1 MKRFTKTRPCP
12 ICNGYDGM
20 KRGSGKR
27 CFGFLSDDGNYAHC
41 TRDEFSGGLP
51 LITNSETYAHLLY
64 GACKCGT
71 EHNPKQT
78 QKQTSSGGSSK
89 SNLTAD
95 GFLAE
100 FDYLDEFGELL
111 YQVCKKPDK
120 TFRQRRLGTDGKW
133 IWKLD
138 DVRRVLY
145 RLPEL
150 LSADKSETVFI
161 VEGEKDVESLRSV
174 GLTATTNSGGASKS
188 GKWLEEFN
196 DYLKNR
202 PVIILPDNDEVGRS
216 HAIKIADSLKG
227 TAKSI
232 KIVPLPVPEK
242 GDVSDWLESGG
253 TPSQLNELIKKA
265 SIHTKPTNSNIISAA
280 DLMAKEFPEQ
290 KYAVEGLLSEGVTIF
305 AGKPKLGK
313 SWCGLGIALA
323 VASGG
328 KALGSIPVK
337 QGNVLYLA
345 LEDGQ
350 RRLQKR
356 LELILGNDGTIPEDL
371 EFATTWNRLDD
382 GGLEALEDWLIEH
395 ENARIIFIDTLKRV
409 RPRDSGNRQLYDS
422 DYEAIAPLGDLA
434 RKYGVS
440 IVLIHHTRKQ
450 ESEDPMDLI
459 SGSLGLTGSADGALV
474 LTRARMS
481 VQCKL
486 HVMGRD
492 TENKDLML
500 DWNSGTFGWT
510 LTGDAEQ
517 FDLSPERKEVMN
529 LLILDSPRRLT
540 PKEVAKTL
548 NRNEAAM
555 RKTMNRMHNAGQIDN
570 DGLGNYTVINKNN
583 RNESQ
588 VSQVSL
594 KSLKSQV
601 SLKSPTSKSQVGVT
615 QSHSPCHSKTAIETN
630 EDGDLSIRVTQVT
643 PVTPETP
650 NGKSSDLQSDRSHS
664 NSCHSGV
671 TQSHSMSEIP
681 TGEFEFDQKQP
692 NAQAGLYE
700 KDEQARYDAIL
711 NSSKW

>member
-41 TRDEFSGGLP
+41 TRDEFSGGMKQLP
-51 LITNSETYAHLLY
+51 KSETFAHLLY
-64 GACKCGT
+64 GACNCGT
-71 EHNPKQT
+71 EHNPKQASAGT
-78 QKQTSSGGSSK
+78 GSK
-89 SNLTAD
+89 SKKPSTLTAD

-120 TFRQRRLGTDGKW
+120 TFRQRRPGTDGKW
-133 IWKLD
+133 IWSLGET
-138 DVRRVLY
+138 RRVLY

-150 LSADKSETVFI
+150 LNADKGETVYV

-188 GKWLEEFN
+188 GKWLDEFN

-216 HAIKIADSLKG
+216 HAIKIANSLKG

-232 KIVPLPVPEK
+232 KIVNLPDLPEK

-253 TPSQLNELIKKA
+253 TVEKLNEQIKSA
-265 SIHTKPTNSNIISAA
+265 SIYTKQTSSNIISAA

-290 KYAVEGLLSEGVTIF
+290 KYAVEGLLSEGVTLF

-323 VASGG
+323 IASGG
-328 KALGSIPVK
+328 YALGAIPVK

-345 LEDGQ
+345 LEDGE

-356 LELILGNDGTIPEDL
+356 LGLITGNGGVIPAEL
-371 EFATTWNRLDD
+371 EFATTWNRLDE
-382 GGLEALEDWLIEH
+382 GGLEQLEAWLIEH
-395 ENARIIFIDTLKRV
+395 SNARIIFIDTLKRV
-409 RPRDSGNRQLYDS
+409 RPRDAGNRQLYDS
-422 DYEAIAPLGDLA
+422 DYDAISPLGDLA

-440 IVLIHHTRKQ
+440 IVVIHHTRKQ
-450 ESEDPMDLI
+450 DSEDPIDMI
-459 SGSLGLTGSADGALV
+459 SGSLGLSGSADGALV

-486 HVMGRD
+486 HVIGRD
-492 TENKDLML
+492 NEDRELTL

-510 LTGDAEQ
+510 LAGDAEQ
-517 FDLSPERKEVMN
+517 FAVSKERKDVIN
-529 LLILDSPRRLT
+529 LLLLDSPARLT
-540 PKEVAKTL
+540 PKEVAKQL
-548 NRNEAAM
+548 NRNEIATRKLMSAM
-555 RKTMNRMHNAGQIDN
+555 HKDGLIDN
-570 DGLGNYTVINKNN
+570 DGSGKYTVITNN
-583 RNESQ
+583 NNLGNSGN
-588 VSQVSL
+588 SSNSGNSGNSGNL
-594 KSLKSQV
+594 PLFN
-601 SLKSPTSKSQVGVT
+601 SPGNSGN
-615 QSHSPCHSKTAIETN
+615 SPGNSKTATKAN
-630 EDGDLSIRVTQVT
+630 EIGDLSNRVTRVT
-643 PVTPETP
+643 
-650 NGKSSDLQSDRSHS
+650 
-664 NSCHSGV
+664 GV
-671 TQSHSMSEIP
+671 TVVTENDKLGELNANAGNSSGNSPGNSGNSLDGIP
-681 TGEFEFDQKQP
+681 TGDLQIAWNEP
-692 NAQAGLYE
+692 
-700 KDEQARYDAIL
+700 DEQDLLDARLEREAIL
-711 NSSKW
+711 EYEQAASRVSA